1 MDLGRVSGCENY
13 GDIASTDGGYVGG
26 IAGASWGT
34 IRDSWVKCHLSGG
47 DYIGGVAGLGATLEN
62 CHTLVEIEEGSA
74 YLGAVAG
81 DVDADAAV
89 SDNTFTSERLGA
101 LDGISY
107 AGHAEPVDFDTLCTT
122 PGVPESFS
130 RLELTFVADGVVVEV
145 VPFQYGE
152 GIDVLPEI
160 PAKKGCSASWPDLDY
175 TYLTASQ
182 TLEAEYTPYT
192 SALTDGGE
200 LPEILVDGSFSSRA
214 QVSHTTEEVAW
225 TDGGAE
231 YAGTAYTVTVEDPDL
246 EQAAY
251 TVHCRLPD
259 PGKRYDLWVLSED
272 GWTKTDARLDGQYLL
287 LESQT
292 GTVTFCLTERAGP
305 LAVVILAVGFAGLLI
320 GFCWLIRWR
329 RKGTAAGRKH

>member
-1 MDLGRVSGCENY
+1 M
-13 GDIASTDGGYVGG
+13 
-26 IAGASWGT
+26 
-34 IRDSWVKCHLSGG
+34 
-47 DYIGGVAGLGATLEN
+47 
-62 CHTLVEIEEGSA
+62 
-74 YLGAVAG
+74 AG

-214 QVSHTTEEVAW
+214 PGLPHHGR
-225 TDGGAE
+225 GGLDRRRRGVCGHRLHRNGGGPGP
-231 YAGTAYTVTVEDPDL
+231 GTGGL
-246 EQAAY
+246 H
-251 TVHCRLPD
+251 VHCRLPGA
-259 PGKRYDLWVLSED
+259 PAS
-272 GWTKTDARLDGQYLL
+272 
-287 LESQT
+287 
-292 GTVTFCLTERAGP
+292 GTTSGC
-305 LAVVILAVGFAGLLI
+305 
-320 GFCWLIRWR
+320 
-329 RKGTAAGRKH
+329 

>member
-1 MDLGRVSGCENY
+1 MRILVYGAGVQGCELAHRLAQNEKNTVTLLAR
-13 GDIASTDGGYVGG
+13 GEWKERIDQKGL
-26 IAGASWGT
+26 T
-34 IRDSWVKCHLSGG
+34 IRHWAQLKTTVDRVPTIETLAPEESYDIVF
-47 DYIGGVAGLGATLEN
+47 VTVQAG
-62 CHTLVEIEEGSA
+62 
-74 YLGAVAG
+74 
-81 DVDADAAV
+81 
-89 SDNTFTSERLGA
+89 
-101 LDGISY
+101 
-107 AGHAEPVDFDTLCTT
+107 
-122 PGVPESFS
+122 
-130 RLELTFVADGVVVEV
+130 
-145 VPFQYGE
+145 Q
-152 GIDVLPEI
+152 
-160 PAKKGCSASWPDLDY
+160 
-175 TYLTASQ
+175 
-182 TLEAEYTPYT
+182 
-192 SALTDGGE
+192 

>member
-1 MDLGRVSGCENY
+1 MAIEYDFDPEDDLIEEGDRSLDFRYQTKAVVRACMNRGGVTGKRDYAGGVVGLMDLGRVSGCENY

-62 CHTLVEIEEGSA
+62 AIRWWKSKRAPPIWAPWREMWTPMPPYPTTPLPVNDWGLWMGSA
-74 YLGAVAG
+74 
-81 DVDADAAV
+81 
-89 SDNTFTSERLGA
+89 
-101 LDGISY
+101 
-107 AGHAEPVDFDTLCTT
+107 T
-122 PGVPESFS
+122 PAMLNRWILTPCAPRPAYPESFS

-152 GIDVLPEI
+152 GIDALPEI

-200 LPEILVDGSFSSRA
+200 L
-214 QVSHTTEEVAW
+214 
-225 TDGGAE
+225 
-231 YAGTAYTVTVEDPDL
+231 
-246 EQAAY
+246 
-251 TVHCRLPD
+251 
-259 PGKRYDLWVLSED
+259 
-272 GWTKTDARLDGQYLL
+272 
-287 LESQT
+287 
-292 GTVTFCLTERAGP
+292 
-305 LAVVILAVGFAGLLI
+305 
-320 GFCWLIRWR
+320 R
-329 RKGTAAGRKH
+329 RSWWTAASAAGHRSPTPRKRWLGQTAARSMRAPPIP

>member
-1 MDLGRVSGCENY
+1 MLTLAIGQ
-13 GDIASTDGGYVGG
+13 
-26 IAGASWGT
+26 
-34 IRDSWVKCHLSGG
+34 GG

-152 GIDVLPEI
+152 GIDALPEI

-175 TYLTASQ
+175 TCLTASQ

>member
-1 MDLGRVSGCENY
+1 M
-13 GDIASTDGGYVGG
+13 DGG
-26 IAGASWGT
+26 
-34 IRDSWVKCHLSGG
+34 
-47 DYIGGVAGLGATLEN
+47 
-62 CHTLVEIEEGSA
+62 
-74 YLGAVAG
+74 
-81 DVDADAAV
+81 
-89 SDNTFTSERLGA
+89 
-101 LDGISY
+101 
-107 AGHAEPVDFDTLCTT
+107 
-122 PGVPESFS
+122 
-130 RLELTFVADGVVVEV
+130 
-145 VPFQYGE
+145 
-152 GIDVLPEI
+152 
-160 PAKKGCSASWPDLDY
+160 
-175 TYLTASQ
+175 
-182 TLEAEYTPYT
+182 
-192 SALTDGGE
+192 
-200 LPEILVDGSFSSRA
+200 FSSRA

-320 GFCWLIRWR
+320 GFLLAHPLAAERHCGRTQTLTCGRVRRRQSTIWHALCRRMEMRSVCRFWGSPDPVPEKAWQAAMPFLPFMRRFAFRGWLCATPHGRTTAGDSPGNLCPGGLPPEEFRQNDDR
-329 RKGTAAGRKH
+329 RNRAAGACVGTGGKQAAPSAESSPGNGAASHPGPDSRGGTAAKSLVCMIEAVEILKVKRLCRTYC

>member
-1 MDLGRVSGCENY
+1 M
-13 GDIASTDGGYVGG
+13 
-26 IAGASWGT
+26 
-34 IRDSWVKCHLSGG
+34 
-47 DYIGGVAGLGATLEN
+47 
-62 CHTLVEIEEGSA
+62 
-74 YLGAVAG
+74 
-81 DVDADAAV
+81 
-89 SDNTFTSERLGA
+89 
-101 LDGISY
+101 
-107 AGHAEPVDFDTLCTT
+107 
-122 PGVPESFS
+122 
-130 RLELTFVADGVVVEV
+130 ADGVVVEV

-152 GIDVLPEI
+152 GIDALPEI

-175 TYLTASQ
+175 TCLTASQ

-272 GWTKTDARLDGQYLL
+272 GWSKTDARLDGQYLL

-305 LAVVILAVGFAGLLI
+305 LVVVILAVGFAGLLI